1 VLELSPGFP
10 VAVVEAKREYA
21 QPGDGLQQAKEYAG
35 LLDLPV
41 ALATNGHGI
50 VEFDFRTGQERPLD
64 AFPRPDELWER
75 YRAWKGIADEEVAE
89 ILREPFN
96 RVLRN
101 VDGSVKEPR
110 YYQRVAIHRAVAAML
125 TGRDRLLLTM
135 ATGTGKTFTALQI
148 VWKVWRYWQARGES
162 GTRRVLY
169 LSDRDRLVQQ
179 PLDKDFTPVFGTDV
193 YRLRGEARGEI
204 TTSRNIYFATYQAL
218 HDGSSDP
225 PYREYR
231 RDYFDLIIIDECH
244 RGSAREESV
253 WREILEYF
261 ESATQLGLTATPKSD
276 ADVDT
281 YAYFGRPLYSYSLAQ
296 GIQDGFLA
304 PYRVRR
310 VVLSPD
316 THGWRPSQASWTA
329 SGAISPMIFTRRAT
343 SNAWSRS
350 LLAPKSPRS
359 T

>member
-1 VLELSPGFP
+1 
-10 VAVVEAKREYA
+10 
-21 QPGDGLQQAKEYAG
+21 
-35 LLDLPV
+35 
-41 ALATNGHGI
+41 
-50 VEFDFRTGQERPLD
+50 
-64 AFPRPDELWER
+64 
-75 YRAWKGIADEEVAE
+75 
-89 ILREPFN
+89 LREPFN

-110 YYQRVAIHRAVAAML
+110 YYQRVAIHRAVAAIL
-125 TGRDRLLLTM
+125 TGRERLLLTM

-162 GTRRVLY
+162 GTRRILY

-179 PLDKDFTPVFGTDV
+179 PLDKDFSPVFGADV
-193 YRLRGEARGEI
+193 YRLRGEVRGEI

-218 HDGSSDP
+218 HDGSPDS
-225 PYREYR
+225 PYREYPR
-231 RDYFDLIIIDECH
+231 SYFDLIIVDECH

-261 ESATQLGLTATPKSD
+261 DSATQFGLTATPKSD

-281 YAYFGRPLYSYSLAQ
+281 YGYFGRPLYSYSLAQ

-316 THGWRPSQASWTA
+316 AHGWRPEPGQLDRFGRDIPDDLYTTSDFERVVSLLHSDRSRRSVPDGLLASHRPHGQDADLLRRLGACGRHA
-329 SGAISPMIFTRRAT
+329 SGHGQYQR
-343 SNAWSRS
+343 
-350 LLAPKSPRS
+350 
-359 T
+359 